1 MDSKVIRAGINSA
14 VITLLSGTI
23 LGTFGGWSAVYNL
36 APNLFGIVILAS
48 VFSILLCYIFSYWF
62 ADFLPGTSLLKGAL
76 FGILVWIAF
85 LILGGVSTFFK
96 DAVYASNSG
105 QILFLALINHLIWGA
120 ILSIFLE
127 SKG

>member
-14 VITLLSGTI
+14 VIALLSGTI

-36 APNLFGIVILAS
+36 APNLFGIVIMAS
-48 VFSILLCYIFSYWF
+48 VFSILLGYIFSYWF
-62 ADFLPGTSLLKGAL
+62 ADFLPGTSVLKGAL

-96 DAVYASNSG
+96 DAVYASNNG
-105 QILFLALINHLIWGA
+105 QILFLALINNLIWGA
-120 ILSIFLE
+120 TLSIFLG